1 MLHTANPVFNSPT
14 YQDAGPV
21 FGAMAEAR
29 PATMTVRGTALKTLY
44 LVLITAVSAAA
55 TWGYFINNPGAIM
68 PVMIGSL
75 VGTFV
80 AGIVMLKAARWAS
93 YIVPVFAFG
102 EGIFL
107 AAISIAILHHSRLAD
122 RVGSPEA
129 AQALVGQAAGLT
141 LAIAAAML
149 LGYAS
154 GVLRLGGVV
163 KKVIIVLTAGV
174 ALYYIVGF
182 VGNLAFGRQVIPM
195 LTNDA
200 SPLGI
205 GFSVFVV
212 ALASLNLVLDFQF
225 VEEGV
230 KRGLPRHMEWV
241 AAFGLLT
248 TLVWLYIE
256 LLRLLAKLRR

>member
-14 YQDAGPV
+14 YQDADPV
-21 FGAMAEAR
+21 FGARAEAR

-44 LVLITAVSAAA
+44 LVLIAVVSAAA
-55 TWGYFINNPGAIM
+55 TWGYFITNPGAIM

-75 VGTFV
+75 IGTFV
-80 AGIVMLKAARWAS
+80 VGIVILKAAKWAS
-93 YIVPVFAFG
+93 YIVPLFAFG

-107 AAISIAILHHSRLAD
+107 AAISIAILYYSPLAD
-122 RVGSPEA
+122 KVGSPEA

-141 LAIAAAML
+141 LTIAAAML

-154 GVLRLGGVV
+154 GLLRLGGVV

-174 ALYYIVGF
+174 MLYYVVGF
-182 VGNLAFGRQVIPM
+182 VGNMVFGPVIPM
-195 LTNDA
+195 LTTDA
-200 SPLGI
+200 GPLGI
-205 GFSVFVV
+205 GFSLFVV

-230 KRGLPRHMEWV
+230 KRQLPRHMEWI